1 MKKLIR
7 IIAIIQL
14 LTITVFSL
22 PTVNA
27 TQEQEF
33 VITDG
38 VLTAYNGTA
47 EAVTI
52 PQQVYY
58 IGDSAFEGNTKIKSV
73 TLHSGVYYIGKKAFY
88 SCTSLEAVDDSSSVN
103 FVDTDAFTSTKFLD
117 NNSDDFMT
125 VGNVLVRC
133 NSNSTEIT
141 VASSVTAIAPNA
153 FADNNTVTVV
163 TLPDSVTQIGEKA
176 FYGCKNLENITIP
189 KTVTS
194 IGANAFES
202 TRWLADYSGDFV
214 VEGNGILVKYKGKDE
229 SVKIPS
235 AVNVIAPLA
244 FSGNTTVKAVE
255 LSDSTYMIGESA
267 FADCKALS
275 DVKFGGKTYF
285 IDDNAFAETSIKK
298 VNLPKSLKH
307 LGAGVF
313 ANCKALKYVRIC
325 DNVIEIF
332 PYTFAG
338 CENITAV
345 SIPGSVVT
353 IDRTSFIDCKK
364 VVFYIPSKCYAAL
377 YANVLQIPIRNMKG
391 DLNGDDKV
399 TISDATIL
407 QKFKADIVS
416 LSDEQMDCADVDI
429 DENVSIKDATE
440 IQKLIA
446 M

>member
-7 IIAIIQL
+7 TIAIIQL
-14 LTITVFSL
+14 LIITVFSL
-22 PTVNA
+22 PYANA
-27 TQEQEF
+27 TQEAEF

-38 VLTAYNGTA
+38 VLTRYNGSA

-58 IGDSAFEGNTKIKSV
+58 IGDSAFEGNTKLKSV
-73 TLHSGVYYIGKKAFY
+73 TLHSTVYYIGKRAFY
-88 SCTSLEAVDDSSSVN
+88 NCTSLEAVNGSSSVN
-103 FVDTDAFTSTKFLD
+103 FVDTDAFTFTKFLD
-117 NNSDDFMT
+117 NNKDDFMT
-125 VGNVLVRC
+125 AGNVLVRC
-133 NSNSTEIT
+133 SNKSTEIK
-141 VASSVTAIAPNA
+141 VPSSVTAIAPNA
-153 FADNNTVTVV
+153 FADNNTVTAV
-163 TLPDSVTQIGEKA
+163 TIPDSVTQIGERA
-176 FYGCKNLENITIP
+176 FYVCKSLEKITIP

-194 IGANAFES
+194 IGANAFEG
-202 TRWLADYSGDFV
+202 TKWLTDYSGDFV
-214 VEGNGILVKYKGKDE
+214 VEGSGILVKYKGKDE

-235 AVNVIAPLA
+235 AVNIIAPLA
-244 FSGNTTVKAVE
+244 FSGNTAVKAVE

-267 FADCKALS
+267 FAGCTALS
-275 DVKFGGKTYF
+275 DVKFGSKTYF
-285 IDDNAFAETSIKK
+285 IDDNAFAETSLEK

-313 ANCKALKYVRIC
+313 ANCKALNYVRLC
-325 DNVIEIF
+325 DNVIEIL
-332 PYTFAG
+332 PYAFSG

-345 SIPGSVVT
+345 SIPQSVVT
-353 IDRTSFIDCKK
+353 IDRTAFIDCKK

-377 YANVLQIPIRNMKG
+377 YADVMQISTRNMKG

-429 DENVSIKDATE
+429 DGNVSIKDATE

-446 M
+446 S